1 MSDSETGEQEI
12 SFQEVIPVLKPKR
25 KYCFKDK

>member
-1 MSDSETGEQEI
+1 MSDSETEQDQDYDCKLL
-12 SFQEVIPVLKPKR
+12 SKPKR

>member
-1 MSDSETGEQEI
+1 MSDSETGEQDQ
-12 SFQEVIPVLKPKR
+12 SNDYKLVSKPKR